1 MHDIA
6 EFLAGRD
13 PFSGLDEA
21 ELGRLASR
29 TEVEFFP
36 AGRQIV
42 PQGERSQGRIRVIRR
57 GGVELLDRGR
67 PVDLLG
73 EGEMFGH
80 PSVISGEPTRYE
92 ARARED
98 TLCYSLPAEEVIP
111 LLGRPSSLRYLVR
124 SMLARTSP
132 APGGVEEMPGPE
144 VARQYASDLV
154 RRPPVTCKPE
164 TTLRDA
170 ARLMGAEQVSSV
182 LVELEGG
189 EFGIVTDSDLRSKV
203 VAGPRSPD
211 DPVSAAMSAPVVGV
225 GADQTGADVMLTM
238 LDHDIRHVPVFWGRG
253 NLLGVIVAVELVAAE
268 TRSPFV
274 LRRAIA
280 KANSKEELREVASRL
295 RSTVVT
301 LHRAELAPFHVSDV
315 ISAVSDALI
324 RRMIE
329 LAIESAGPPPAE
341 FAWITLGSHGRRE
354 PMPSSDVDSGM
365 AWRDRPDPDPIATEP
380 GRTLASTRISAY
392 MQEIA
397 ADVADCVRVLGWR
410 LDPHGVTASGAFSAS
425 SIEDWRHSIESWLK
439 RPSDNRVLIAVSILL
454 DGRVIYGPQG
464 LDVKPLL
471 FEAGDRETLQRW
483 MLRLALAGKPPTGF
497 MHNIT
502 LEGSGRHAGTFDIK
516 HGGLLPIVDLARHF
530 ALVGT
535 IPANHT
541 LDRLRAATG
550 VGIVD
555 RTEARVLEEA
565 FELFTELRLEHQV
578 AQLEEGREPD
588 DHIDPKD
595 LDPLTR
601 RYLRDAF
608 REVEAV
614 QRSRSA
620 ELRAARHP
628 A

>member
-21 ELGRLASR
+21 ELDRHANR

-36 AGRQIV
+36 AGTTIF
-42 PQGERSQGRIRVIRR
+42 PQGERPQGRIRVIRR
-57 GGVELLDRGR
+57 GAVELLDHSR

-80 PSVISGEPTRYE
+80 PSVLSGQPTRYA
-92 ARARED
+92 ARAKED
-98 TLCYSLPAEEVIP
+98 SLVYSLPAEDVIP
-111 LLGRPSSLRYLVR
+111 LLGRPSSLRF
-124 SMLARTSP
+124 LARSLLARGRPVSGNGADT
-132 APGGVEEMPGPE
+132 ATPE
-144 VARQYASDLV
+144 VARQYAADLV
-154 RRPPVTCKPE
+154 RRPPVVCEPE
-164 TTLRDA
+164 TTLREA
-170 ARLMGAEQVSSV
+170 AHLMNAEEVSNV
-182 LVELEGG
+182 LVDLDGN
-189 EFGIVTDSDLRSKV
+189 EFGIVTDRDLRSRV
-203 VAGPRSPD
+203 VAGRLSPD
-211 DPVSAAMSAPVVGV
+211 DPVKAAMSAPVIGV

-238 LDHDIRHVPVFWGRG
+238 LDHDFRHVPVFSRPGQP
-253 NLLGVIVAVELVAAE
+253 LGVIVAIDLVAAE
-268 TRSPFV
+268 TSSPFV

-280 KANSKEELREVASRL
+280 RARNKNELRDAAGRL

-301 LHRAELAPFHVSDV
+301 LHRAGLLPFHISDV
-315 ISAVSDALI
+315 VSAVSDALI
-324 RRMIE
+324 RRMID
-329 LAIESAGPPPAE
+329 LAVESSGPPPAE
-341 FAWITLGSHGRRE
+341 FAWMSLGSHGRRE
-354 PMPSSDVDSGM
+354 PMPSSDVDSGL
-365 AWRDRPDPDPIATEP
+365 AWQDRPDADPIASEP
-380 GRTLASTRISAY
+380 RRRLASARTAAY

-397 ADVADCVRVLGWR
+397 ANVADCIRVLGWR

-425 SIEDWRHSIESWLK
+425 SIEDWRRCIASWLQ
-439 RPSDNRVLIAVSILL
+439 RPTDNRVLIAVSILL
-454 DGRVIYGPQG
+454 DGRVVHGPNR

-471 FEAGDRETLQRW
+471 FETGDRETLERW
-483 MLRLALAGKPPTGF
+483 MLKLALAAKPPTGF

-516 HGGLLPIVDLARHF
+516 HGGLLPIVDLARYL
-530 ALVGT
+530 ALVGQ

-541 LDRLRAATG
+541 LDRLRTATDL
-550 VGIVD
+550 GIVE

-565 FELFTELRLEHQV
+565 FELFTALRLEHQV
-578 AQLEEGREPD
+578 VQIEDDREPD

-608 REVEAV
+608 REVSAV

-620 ELRAARHP
+620 RLRAAHSG
-628 A
+628 